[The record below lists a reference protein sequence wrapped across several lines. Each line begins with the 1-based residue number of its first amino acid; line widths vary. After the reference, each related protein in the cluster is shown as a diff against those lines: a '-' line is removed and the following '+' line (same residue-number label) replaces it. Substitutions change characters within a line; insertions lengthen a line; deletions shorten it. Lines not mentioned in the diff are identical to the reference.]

1 MSLKSKNI
9 TSTYDLADK
18 RIMFRLSFDDAGL
31 MAMMTLVGVDSDNYI
46 HISQNYDDMA
56 LIKDDVDVIFFRF
69 SSASISSY
77 QRFYLD

>member
-1 MSLKSKNI
+1 
-9 TSTYDLADK
+9 
-18 RIMFRLSFDDAGL
+18 